1 MCYTRLVCARVT
13 KEWVCAHSFWFC
25 PLCVLGNPSG
35 GPFACCA
42 KYLSRKVL
50 SLLQEDVVKHAWQS
64 LEGPIRQQ
72 GYELIEVEFGGPAGR
87 RVLRLFIDSENGIG
101 LDDCQTVTR
110 LVDPILDAEDF
121 IDSNYVLEVSSP
133 GFDRPLRR
141 PQDFQRF
148 VGEPVKLKTHM
159 PVNGRKRIK
168 GFLKAFDSG
177 MIIVESDGAEY
188 SVHLENL
195 RKANLDR

>member
-1 MCYTRLVCARVT
+1 
-13 KEWVCAHSFWFC
+13 
-25 PLCVLGNPSG
+25 
-35 GPFACCA
+35 
-42 KYLSRKVL
+42 
-50 SLLQEDVVKHAWQS
+50 
-64 LEGPIRQQ
+64 
-72 GYELIEVEFGGPAGR
+72 
-87 RVLRLFIDSENGIG
+87 LFIDNEAGIG

-121 IDSNYVLEVSSP
+121 IDGNYVLEVSSP

-148 VGEPVKLKTHM
+148 IGEPVKLKTHM

-177 MIIVESDGAEY
+177 MIVVESDDAEY
-188 SVHLENL
+188 GVHLENL